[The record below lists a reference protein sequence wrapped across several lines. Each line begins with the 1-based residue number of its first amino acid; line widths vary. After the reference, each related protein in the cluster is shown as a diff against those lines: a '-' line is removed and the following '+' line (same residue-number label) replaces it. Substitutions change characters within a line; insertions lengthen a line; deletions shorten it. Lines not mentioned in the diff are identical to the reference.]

1 MVLEAAGFCIA
12 QNKAKGEVHVEDSG
26 LIGKDAVEL
35 FAESTGTDG
44 GQAKIVPVLK
54 SVPSTETRTNLS
66 PVLSVYLLQIFV
78 SA

>member
-1 MVLEAAGFCIA
+1 MVLEGAGFCIA
-12 QNKAKGEVHVEDSG
+12 QNKAKGKVHFEDSG

-54 SVPSTETRTNLS
+54 SVVTAKSGSDLS
-66 PVLSVYLLQIFV
+66 PMLTVYLLQIFV